1 MNPMQE
7 RSTIKAAAK
16 LLQRAKGKKKRGI
29 RVNDVQVAE
38 TPSEFSFAIAK
49 TAVSQIC
56 RSAGYKRSKFNALE
70 ALTNVTTKYIE
81 AIARSAASFT
91 NASNRTESNLFDLIN
106 GIHDLCSV
114 RGFPGGSKTHKNNL
128 LKSAALKEIA
138 DFVKFSNEVPFSKP
152 IPSKNVCGSQN
163 PEITIESGTPI
174 YCSQNAK
181 AQGLHIP
188 RWLPDFPSESLY
200 KKRDLVSVKERKCG
214 EKLWEHSLVMED
226 CGGDAEENNGMLK
239 NNGINEKEEKD
250 TRMELSKKREKVK
263 FKIGREKE
271 KQKQIGLGVNMMN
284 GVCKGRK
291 RVSWSHYKI
300 NNSDNMA
307 DENEDEMR
315 ALKREMR

>member
-7 RSTIKAAAK
+7 RSTTKAAAK
-16 LLQRAKGKKKRGI
+16 LLRRAKGKKKRGL

-56 RSAGYKRSKFNALE
+56 RSVGYKRSKFNALE

-81 AIARSAASFT
+81 AIARSTASFA
-91 NASNRTESNLFDLIN
+91 NASNRTESNFFDLIN

-114 RGFPGGSKTHKNNL
+114 RGFTGGSKTHKSNL
-128 LKSAALKEIA
+128 LKSAALKEIV
-138 DFVKFSNEVPFSKP
+138 DFVKFSNQVPFSKP

-174 YCSQNAK
+174 YCSENTK
-181 AQGLHIP
+181 TQGLHIP

-214 EKLWEHSLVMED
+214 EKLWEHSLAMED
-226 CGGDAEENNGMLK
+226 YSSYSENSVMLK
-239 NNGINEKEEKD
+239 NNGIAEKEEKD
-250 TRMELSKKREKVK
+250 TRMELAKGRERVK
-263 FKIGREKE
+263 FKIGREE
-271 KQKQIGLGVNMMN
+271 EKQIGLGVNMMN

-300 NNSDNMA
+300 NNCDNMA

-315 ALKREMR
+315 ALKRERR

>member
-7 RSTIKAAAK
+7 RSTTKAAAK
-16 LLQRAKGKKKRGI
+16 LVRRAKGKRKRGL

-56 RSAGYKRSKFNALE
+56 RSVGYKRSKFNALE

-81 AIARSAASFT
+81 AIARSAASFA

-114 RGFPGGSKTHKNNL
+114 RGFPGGSKTHKSNL
-128 LKSAALKEIA
+128 LKSAALKELVG
-138 DFVKFSNEVPFSKP
+138 FVKFSNQVPFSKP
-152 IPSKNVCGSQN
+152 IPSKN
-163 PEITIESGTPI
+163 ITIESGLPV
-174 YCSQNAK
+174 YCSENTK
-181 AQGLHIP
+181 TQGLHIP

-214 EKLWEHSLVMED
+214 EKLWEHSLAMED
-226 CGGDAEENNGMLK
+226 CSGNAEENIGMLK

-250 TRMELSKKREKVK
+250 TRMELSKKGEKVK
-263 FKIGREKE
+263 FKIGREEE
-271 KQKQIGLGVNMMN
+271 KQIRLGVNMMN

-300 NNSDNMA
+300 NNCDNMA
-307 DENEDEMR
+307 DEMR
-315 ALKREMR
+315 VLKRERR

>member
-1 MNPMQE
+1 MSPMQE
-7 RSTIKAAAK
+7 RSTTKAAAK
-16 LLQRAKGKKKRGI
+16 LLRRAKGQRKRGL

-38 TPSEFSFAIAK
+38 TPSEFSFAIAR

-56 RSAGYKRSKFNALE
+56 RSVGYKRSKFNALE

-81 AIARSAASFT
+81 AIARSAASFA

-106 GIHDLCSV
+106 GIHDLSSV
-114 RGFPGGSKTHKNNL
+114 RGFPGGSKIHKSNL
-128 LKSAALKEIA
+128 LKSAALKEIV

-152 IPSKNVCGSQN
+152 IHTKNACGSQN
-163 PEITIESGTPI
+163 PEITIESGTPV

-200 KKRDLVSVKERKCG
+200 KKGDLVSVKERKCG
-214 EKLWEHSLVMED
+214 EKLWEHSLAMED
-226 CGGDAEENNGMLK
+226 YSGNVEENSGMVK

-250 TRMELSKKREKVK
+250 TRMELSKKRQKVK
-263 FKIGREKE
+263 FKIGREE
-271 KQKQIGLGVNMMN
+271 EKQIGLNMNMMN

-291 RVSWSHYKI
+291 RVSGSHYKI
-300 NNSDNMA
+300 NNCDNMV
-307 DENEDEMR
+307 DEDEMR